1 MVKSELI
8 QELCNSFPSL
18 LRRDLESAVNIVFDE
33 IIIAMGQQKNCEL
46 RNFGIFKTKVRE
58 ARQARN
64 PKTGE
69 KIDIE
74 RKVVPIFKMSKLMKI
89 ELNKEV

>member
-33 IIIAMGQQKNCEL
+33 IIIAMSQQKNCEF
-46 RNFGIFKTKVRE
+46 RNFGIFKTKIRE
-58 ARQARN
+58 AHQARN

>member
-18 LRRDLESAVNIVFDE
+18 LRRDLESAVDIVFNE
-33 IIIAMGQQKNCEL
+33 IIVAMSQQKNCQF
-46 RNFGIFKTKVRE
+46 RNFGIFKTKIRE
-58 ARQARN
+58 AHQARN

-69 KIDIE
+69 KVDIK
-74 RKVVPIFKMSKLMKI
+74 RKIVPIFKMSKFMKL
-89 ELNKEV
+89 ELNKKV